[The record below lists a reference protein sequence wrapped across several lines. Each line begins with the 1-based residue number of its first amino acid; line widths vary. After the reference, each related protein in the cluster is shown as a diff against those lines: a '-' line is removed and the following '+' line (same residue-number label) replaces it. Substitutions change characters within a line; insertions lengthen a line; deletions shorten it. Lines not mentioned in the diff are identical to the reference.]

1 MHKLL
6 CAAAAAFVLL
16 TLPGGKAGA
25 AAFCAY
31 SGGDVGGE
39 DCSYNNVGAVPRDH
53 QRPRRLLHAQSARSG
68 SMARPIYDSVRHSG
82 RQEIAMN
89 ADGADG
95 HSSPEDGTSSMG
107 AGSWILLT
115 VLLCI
120 LAGTGV
126 FILFGWQLG
135 GDLSLP
141 EWGYVALGIGVVLSL
156 AVGIGLMALL
166 FYSSR
171 KGYDQSPAVIFPEAE
186 PDESKAHRKA
196 D

>member
-1 MHKLL
+1 
-6 CAAAAAFVLL
+6 
-16 TLPGGKAGA
+16 
-25 AAFCAY
+25 
-31 SGGDVGGE
+31 
-39 DCSYNNVGAVPRDH
+39 
-53 QRPRRLLHAQSARSG
+53 
-68 SMARPIYDSVRHSG
+68 
-82 RQEIAMN
+82 MN

-107 AGSWILLT
+107 AGSWILIT

-171 KGYDQSPAVIFPEAE
+171 KGYDQPPVVIFPEAE
-186 PDESKAHRKA
+186 ASQPNPDHTA